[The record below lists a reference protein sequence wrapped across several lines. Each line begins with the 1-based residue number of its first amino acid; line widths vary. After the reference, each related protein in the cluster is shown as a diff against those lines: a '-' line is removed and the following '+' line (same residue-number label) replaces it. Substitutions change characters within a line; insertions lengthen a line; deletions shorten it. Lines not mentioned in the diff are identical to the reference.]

1 MFDILDTAHAWF
13 FDSSSHQLNGTL
25 VIRLVEG
32 IKGTERQFVAVGEK
46 KLGPYFPVQVESRS
60 RVVEVIFSE
69 VAAFFAYDESYDT
82 KDSELKTK
90 TGVGRFLF
98 KAESSSFR
106 TFAEARTTF
115 AQLCTVPVQEFL
127 LCCEDRIFHVLS
139 ADAPKV
145 VLLQMSPDL
154 SVERTNTWSAS

>member
-1 MFDILDTAHAWF
+1 MFDILDSAHAWF

-32 IKGTERQFVAVGEK
+32 IKGIERQFVEVGEK
-46 KLGPYFPVQVESRS
+46 KLGPYFSVQVESRS
-60 RVVEVIFSE
+60 RVVEVIFSD

-82 KDSELKTK
+82 KDSELKK
-90 TGVGRFLF
+90 AVGRFLF

-139 ADAPKV
+139 ADAPEV

-154 SVERTNTWSAS
+154 FAERTNTWSAS

>member
-1 MFDILDTAHAWF
+1 MFDILDSAHTWF
-13 FDSSSHQLNGTL
+13 FDSSLHHLNGTL

-32 IKGTERQFVAVGEK
+32 IKGTERQFVGVGEK
-46 KLGPYFPVQVESRS
+46 KLGPFFPVQVESLS

-82 KDSELKTK
+82 KDPELRK
-90 TGVGRFLF
+90 GVGRFLF

-106 TFAEARTTF
+106 TFAEARTTL

-127 LCCEDRIFHVLS
+127 LCCEDRIFHILS
-139 ADAPKV
+139 ADAPEV

-154 SVERTNTWSAS
+154 STERTNTWSAS